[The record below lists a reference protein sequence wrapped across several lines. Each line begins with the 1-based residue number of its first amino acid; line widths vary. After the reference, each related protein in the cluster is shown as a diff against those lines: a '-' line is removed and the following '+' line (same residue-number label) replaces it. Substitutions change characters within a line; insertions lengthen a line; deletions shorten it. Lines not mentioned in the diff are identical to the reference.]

1 MHLLQG
7 LLALTDDQLRDLML
21 MRQLYLTKRGLL
33 AMERKAL
40 VNQMGSNEGS
50 MPHPSDNITKMAD
63 LATCLKENAA
73 EDHHVH
79 RKVARAVYRGVR
91 PLRSVHVCMLAVTT
105 CVCFCCVSLIV
116 LLKMCFLMSAA
127 ACCLLELRKAC
138 TSMQV
143 S

>member
-1 MHLLQG
+1 MSPISTRACKRSAPVHLLQG
-7 LLALTDDQLRDLML
+7 LLALTEDQLRDLML

-40 VNQMGSNEGS
+40 VNQMASNEGS

-91 PLRSVHVCMLAVTT
+91 YLSAL
-105 CVCFCCVSLIV
+105 SL
-116 LLKMCFLMSAA
+116 
-127 ACCLLELRKAC
+127 
-138 TSMQV
+138 
-143 S
+143 

>member
-1 MHLLQG
+1 MPNSEIRCMPLMCYQSAQEPSACKHSLPVHLLQG
-7 LLALTDDQLRDLML
+7 LLALTEDQLRDLML

-40 VNQMGSNEGS
+40 VNQMASNEGS

-91 PLRSVHVCMLAVTT
+91 HLR
-105 CVCFCCVSLIV
+105 CVFV
-116 LLKMCFLMSAA
+116 AA
-127 ACCLLELRKAC
+127 PQPMVFPAIPCL
-138 TSMQV
+138 Q
-143 S
+143 

>member
-1 MHLLQG
+1 MRPHKQSYQPLVSNVSPANTEPSGCKHSLPVHLLQG
-7 LLALTDDQLRDLML
+7 LLALTEDQLRDLML

-91 PLRSVHVCMLAVTT
+91 YLSAL
-105 CVCFCCVSLIV
+105 SL
-116 LLKMCFLMSAA
+116 
-127 ACCLLELRKAC
+127 
-138 TSMQV
+138 
-143 S
+143 